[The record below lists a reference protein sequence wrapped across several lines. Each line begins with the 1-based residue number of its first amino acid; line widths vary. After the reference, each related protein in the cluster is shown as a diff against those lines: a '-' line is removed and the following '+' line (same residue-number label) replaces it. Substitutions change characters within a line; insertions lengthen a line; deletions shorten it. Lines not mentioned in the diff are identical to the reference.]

1 MTTIISTARLLSARD
16 AEKVL
21 GIPASTIR
29 TWYARRR
36 TNGLYEFG
44 RDKRNAPLFRATD
57 LTALR
62 AGHTLREPTGARRT

>member
-1 MTTIISTARLLSARD
+1 MITPHRLLSARD

-29 TWYARRR
+29 TWYARRE
-36 TNGLYEFG
+36 TNGLYEYG
-44 RDKRNAPLFRATD
+44 RDNRNAPLFRATD

-62 AGHTLREPTGARRT
+62 TRRALREPA